1 MSDEFLNFIWLT
13 AKSLLSSAMEK
24 LKLAKG
30 NVIPHLKE
38 DGSNYQ
44 EWRSSYV
51 AFYCTQINTV
61 MEIAKQSDLKPETID
76 MEDAKMMTLTIFEC
90 IHQNLRVVYVGQRLT
105 AKRLQ
110 AVEDTGASLPHSEPS
125 TNGILKGSWDSS
137 KELVLRTSLWW
148 TTITYDAT

>member
-30 NVIPHLKE
+30 NAIPHLME

-90 IHQNLRVVYVGQRLT
+90 IHQNLRVVYVGQRDL
-105 AKRLQ
+105 LQ
-110 AVEDTGASLPHSEPS
+110 KGYKLWRTLELRFHTVNQVQTG
-125 TNGILKGSWDSS
+125 
-137 KELVLRTSLWW
+137 
-148 TTITYDAT
+148 Y